1 MRKEQKEERT
11 TLIKR
16 SFFQEIFLFNFSFIY
31 YSTNVILAYPLP
43 LCPVS
48 VPPPGAG
55 KVWFPAIVWALDNP
69 VIYPVPPPP
78 PVQVPVCP
86 PP

>member
-1 MRKEQKEERT
+1 MHKNSKKRKKEERT
-11 TLIKR
+11 SLSEVLKI
-16 SFFQEIFLFNFSFIY
+16 

-55 KVWFPAIVWALDNP
+55 KDLSPATVWALDKKYSEP
-69 VIYPVPPPP
+69 KR
-78 PVQVPVCP
+78 
-86 PP
+86 